1 MDGERKKAILVGVYL
16 KKSVKERQA
25 SHEHL
30 DELARLADTFGVD
43 VLEAIC
49 CGVEK
54 FDGATLMGSGQA
66 VELFE
71 RATTLG
77 ADLVIFDEEMS
88 PAQQRNLEKRLGR
101 TVMDRTELILGVF
114 AHRAHTKEARI
125 QVELAEAR
133 YELPRLRRLWTH
145 LERQVGAGGGGK
157 YLKGMGEKQ
166 LEVDRRLLSNR
177 IQTLK
182 KELKE
187 VETHRAT
194 QRHARERAHLPVFA
208 IVGYTNAGKS
218 TLLNALTDAGVFVED
233 KLFATLDTAT
243 RKFSLP
249 NNEDVLL
256 VDTVGFIRKLPHHLV
271 AAFKS
276 TLEEAC
282 YADVLIHVIDVTHP
296 QADEHAAIAIE
307 VLKELHAASK
317 PIITVLNKIDLV
329 EQPAKIQRFRFKYPK
344 TVLASAL
351 TGQGLQDLSEK
362 MMQELKSRRATVTL
376 RVPQSDYAVM
386 SRLMRHSAIV
396 EQEYVENDIVITAEV
411 PKEVLPKLTQYI
423 VK

>member
-1 MDGERKKAILVGVYL
+1 MNGEKKKAILVGVYL
-16 KKSVKERQA
+16 KKTTKDREA
-25 SHEHL
+25 CHEHL
-30 DELARLADTFGVD
+30 DELARLAETFGVD
-43 VLEAIC
+43 PVEAMA

-54 FDGATLMGSGQA
+54 FDGSTLMGSGKVA
-66 VELFE
+66 ELNE
-71 RATTLG
+71 RATQQG
-77 ADLVIFDEEMS
+77 VDLVIFDDEMS
-88 PAQQRNLEKRLGR
+88 PAQQRNLEKILGR

-145 LERQVGAGGGGK
+145 LERQVGAAGGGK

-166 LEVDRRLLSNR
+166 LEVDRRLLSHR

-182 KELKE
+182 HDLKE
-187 VETHRAT
+187 VETHRRT

-218 TLLNALTDAGVFVED
+218 TLLNALTAAGVFVED

-249 NNEDVLL
+249 NKEDVLL
-256 VDTVGFIRKLPHHLV
+256 VDTVGFIRKLPHMLV

-296 QADEHAAIAIE
+296 QADEHAAVAVE
-307 VLKELHAASK
+307 VLKELHAADK
-317 PIITVLNKIDLV
+317 PTITVLNKIDLA
-329 EQPAKIQRFRFKYPK
+329 EHPAKIQRFRFKYPK
-344 TVLASAL
+344 TVLVSAL
-351 TGQGLQDLSEK
+351 TGEGLEDLCEK
-362 MMQELKSRRATVTL
+362 MTQELKARRALVTL
-376 RVPQSDYAVM
+376 RVPQCDYAVV
-386 SRLMRHSAIV
+386 SRLMLHGTIL
-396 EQEYVENDIVITAEV
+396 EQEYVENDILLTCEV
-411 PKEVLPKLTQYI
+411 PKDILAKLQPYI
-423 VK
+423 Q